1 MEILIEISKVKNQS
15 NGWLLNDS
23 IFVPDIAGNK
33 EREAILAWIA
43 QGNTPEPEFTDVE
56 LLANA
61 KTAKLSEVT
70 AEYNASISALI
81 GGTDKFEI
89 ASWTKQE
96 AEARAYIANNSVAT
110 PLLSGMVAARG
121 LGETVE
127 QFAKIVIAKADA
139 YQAAYA
145 TILGSY
151 QAKQKAI
158 AAATTVE
165 QVEAIK

>member
-1 MEILIEISKVKNQS
+1 MEILIEISKVKIQS
-15 NGWLLNDS
+15 NGWLLNDN
-23 IFVPDIAGNK
+23 IFVPDIVGNK

-43 QGNTPEPEFTDVE
+43 QGNTPDPEFTDAE

-70 AEYNASISALI
+70 SEYNASISALV
-81 GGTDKFEI
+81 GGADKFEI

-139 YQAAYA
+139 YQSAYA
-145 TILGSY
+145 TILGAY

-158 AAATTVE
+158 AAAKTVE

>member
-1 MEILIEISKVKNQS
+1 MENTIEITSVKIQKG
-15 NGWLLNDS
+15 GWLLNGI
-23 IFVPDIAGNK
+23 IFVPDAPGNI

-43 QGNTPEPEFTDVE
+43 NGNTPEPEFTDAE
-56 LLANA
+56 FLANA
-61 KTAKLSEVT
+61 KSAKLSEAT
-70 AEYNASISALI
+70 AEYNASISALV
-81 GGTDKFEI
+81 GGADKFEI

-127 QFAKIVIAKADA
+127 QFAKIVIAKADI
-139 YQAAYA
+139 YQTAYA
-145 TILGSY
+145 TILGAY

>member
-1 MEILIEISKVKNQS
+1 MENTIEITSVKIQQ
-15 NGWLLNDS
+15 NGWLINGNIL
-23 IFVPDIAGNK
+23 VPDAPGNI
-33 EREAILAWIA
+33 ERESVIAWIA
-43 QGNTPEPEFTDVE
+43 SGNIPEPEFTDAE
-56 LLANA
+56 LLVNA
-61 KTAKLSEVT
+61 KSAKLSEVT